1 MAGVTDDGTPRRRR
15 VRAGPAPTTPDPIE
29 IAMEAEASG
38 AAPVGVAQE
47 VLRKQSALLSRQSTL
62 TGWQIASER
71 AAFALRILTIAVGLT
86 AVLGLALMAWSA
98 SRDESIVVQPFSAP
112 PAYAQRGL
120 DGRVLAQLFTD
131 QIVAIRAQSAQGFFA
146 QPSLRGA
153 TDEIRIEIPQ
163 TGVSLGEVQR
173 LLTVWLG
180 RQKEIS
186 GTLSEETPGLVTLT
200 VRVEG
205 HPAVRLEGRPSEL
218 DALIGQAAERSF
230 AIADPLQWVLALR
243 LTGRPDEALAHA
255 GAYAR
260 AIGRDHTDSGVAHT
274 FWAADEPDPYVRLR
288 RIQETVRTNPTLM
301 TAHLTLARTYSRLG
315 QEGAAFETAQATLAL
330 RDRDQPGRYSGSGL
344 QQMRAESVQLMATL
358 RGDYAAVLDVP
369 LADLAPRALAAARGH
384 DGLNAARWASS
395 GQDDGSIVPVAAA
408 IVAVFRAN
416 AMRDWPALAVALDAH
431 ATARADW
438 LAAPAGPGQPPRS
451 QVAYYRALAASEA
464 ERVTG
469 PLRAIAMARVG
480 RVEEARVVAAE
491 TPLDCAPCLRARAEV
506 EAAARN
512 WTAADRW
519 YAKAAVLGPQ
529 LPLTDTEWAES
540 LLARGD
546 TRAAIIK
553 LKSAAENGPRYADP
567 LELWGEALLA
577 QGDTRAAVRKFDAAA
592 KLAPRWGRLHLKWG
606 EALAKLGKTNEAR
619 VKWRAAATMDL
630 SPADRAALKAHG
642 V

>member
-1 MAGVTDDGTPRRRR
+1 MGSEMTTPE
-15 VRAGPAPTTPDPIE
+15 AAPTTPDPIE
-29 IAMEAEASG
+29 IAMEAEARDPSPDSP
-38 AAPVGVAQE
+38 A
-47 VLRKQSALLSRQSTL
+47 RTLLVNQNRL
-62 TGWQIASER
+62 VIWQIASER

-131 QIVAIRAQSAQGFFA
+131 QIVAIRTQSAQGFFA
-146 QPSLRGA
+146 QPGLRGA

-173 LLTVWLG
+173 LLTAWLG
-180 RQKEIS
+180 RQKAIS

-205 HPAVRLEGRPSEL
+205 HPAVRLQGPASQL

-230 AIADPLQWVLALR
+230 AVADPLQWALALR
-243 LTGRPDEALAHA
+243 FAGRWDEALALSK
-255 GAYAR
+255 AYAR
-260 AIGRDHTDSGVAHT
+260 AIGRDHEDSGVAYT
-274 FWAADEPDPYVRLR
+274 LWAGNEPDPYVQMR
-288 RIQETVRTNPTLM
+288 RIQETVQSNPTLM
-301 TAHLTLARTYSRLG
+301 TARLHLVRVHNRLG
-315 QEGAAFETAQATLAL
+315 QEGAEFETAQAALAL
-330 RDRDQPGRYSGSGL
+330 RDRDQPRRYSPRGL
-344 QQMRAESVQLMATL
+344 QLMRAEWVRLTATL
-358 RGDYAAVLDVP
+358 RGDYS
-369 LADLAPRALAAARGH
+369 ADLDFPTSSTYSRALAAARGH

-395 GQDDGSIVPVAAA
+395 GQDDGSIVPVSAAL
-408 IVAVFRAN
+408 VAVSRAK
-416 AMRDWPALAVALDAH
+416 ALRDWPALAVALDNH
-431 ATARADW
+431 AKAGADRM
-438 LAAPAGPGQPPRS
+438 AAPAGPGQPPRS
-451 QVAYYRALAASEA
+451 QVAYFRAQAASDA

-469 PLRAIAMARVG
+469 PLRAIALAGVG
-480 RVEEARVVAAE
+480 RVEEARAVAAA

-512 WTAADRW
+512 WTAADGW

-529 LPLTDTEWAES
+529 LPLTDTAWAES

-546 TRAAIIK
+546 VKAAIIK
-553 LKSAAENGPRYADP
+553 LRSATAKGPRYADP

-577 QGDTRAAVRKFDAAA
+577 QGDARGAAAKFEAAA
-592 KLAPRWGRLHLKWG
+592 KLTPRWGRLHLKWG
-606 EALAKLGKTNEAR
+606 EALAKLGKTDQAR

-630 SPADRAALKAHG
+630 SPTDRAALKAHG